1 MAGAKAELAGARA
14 GRIAAEEAL
23 TTTEGARRRLERMIV
38 SLRHAVW
45 DACSEK
51 SDPDQA
57 ALPFEDIEVTEGMLA
72 AAQEKADAAVGK
84 ARPELRARPTAR
96 ARSTAKSC

>member
-1 MAGAKAELAGARA
+1 MAGAEAELAGARA

-57 ALPFEDIEVTEGMLA
+57 ALPFEVTEGMLA